1 MADGS
6 MGEGRLIIRGGTV
19 VDGTGAAPRE
29 ADVAIENGR
38 IAQVGRIVGTANE
51 EIDAKGLLV
60 TPGFVDIHTH
70 YDGQATWCNRIAPSS
85 SHGVTTAIMG
95 NCGVGFAP
103 CRPNERDMLVRLM
116 EGVEDI
122 PGVVLEEGLPWGWE
136 SFPEYLDA
144 LAKRQFDIDLGTQ
157 VPHAALRIYVMGQ
170 RAAEREAATA
180 ADAAAMARLAAEG
193 VRAGALGFSTSRT
206 LAHRSSDG
214 MPTPTLNAYEPE
226 LVAIAEAIGGTGRG
240 VLQVV
245 TDHPSD
251 DAEFAMLSGLARRSG
266 RPLSVSLGQAD
277 RAPDRWRR
285 ALELIEDAVDS
296 GLPIKAQVCGRAVG
310 LVYGLELSLS
320 PFSSH
325 PSWASVAELP
335 LPQKVEAMRN
345 PDFKARLLS
354 EAPSDR
360 AMKERLF
367 NFERLYPFGE
377 KPDYEPPASDSIAG
391 RARALGRDAA
401 ELAYEML
408 LERDG
413 HATFYRP
420 LLNYAAGNL
429 DACAEM
435 LGHRDSLVSLGDG
448 GAHYGFICDASL
460 PTFMLAH
467 WTRDRRLGRR
477 FSVPEMVK
485 ALSLDN
491 ARAVGL
497 ADRGVIAPGAKA
509 DLNIIDYD
517 HLQLHAPRVSY
528 DLPASGRRLLQDA
541 TGYRATIVSGIVTQR
556 DDHPTGA
563 LPGRLVRGGGG

>member
-1 MADGS
+1 
-6 MGEGRLIIRGGTV
+6 MGEGRLIVRGGTV
-19 VDGTGAAPRE
+19 VDGTGSEPRE
-29 ADVAIENGR
+29 ADIVIED
-38 IAQVGRIVGTANE
+38 GRIVAVGRTTSQADE

-70 YDGQATWCNRIAPSS
+70 YDGQATWSSRIAPSS

-122 PGVVLEEGLPWGWE
+122 PGVVLEEGLPWDWE
-136 SFPEYLDA
+136 SFPDYLDT
-144 LAKRQFDIDLGTQ
+144 LAKRRFDIDLGTQ

-170 RAAEREAATA
+170 RAAQREPATA
-180 ADAAAMARLAAEG
+180 ADAAMMARLAAEG
-193 VRAGALGFSTSRT
+193 VQAGALGFSTSRT

-226 LVAIAEAIGGTGRG
+226 LVAIAEAIGRTGRG

-266 RPLSVSLGQAD
+266 RPLSISLGQAD
-277 RAPDRWRR
+277 RAPDRWRH
-285 ALELIEDAVDS
+285 ALALIADAVDS
-296 GLPIKAQVCGRAVG
+296 GLSIKAQVCGRAVG
-310 LVYGLELSLS
+310 LVYGLELSLN

-325 PSWASVAELP
+325 PSWASVADLP
-335 LPQKVEAMRN
+335 LPAKVAAMRD
-345 PDFKARLLS
+345 PAFKARLLAES
-354 EAPSDR
+354 PSDR
-360 AMKERLF
+360 TMNERLF
-367 NFERLYPFGE
+367 NFERLYPFAE
-377 KPDYEPPASDSIAG
+377 RPDYEPPASDSVAG
-391 RARALGRDAA
+391 RARTLGRDPA

-477 FSVPEMVK
+477 FSVAEMVK
-485 ALSLDN
+485 ALSRDN
-491 ARAVGL
+491 ALAVGL

-509 DLNIIDYD
+509 DLNVIDYAR
-517 HLQLHAPRVSY
+517 LQLHAPRVSY
-528 DLPASGRRLLQDA
+528 DLPAGGRRLLQDA
-541 TGYRATIVSGIVTQR
+541 TGYRATILSGVVTQR
-556 DDHPTGA
+556 DDQPTGA

>member
-1 MADGS
+1 MA
-6 MGEGRLIIRGGTV
+6 RQIIRGGTV
-19 VDGTGAAPRE
+19 VDGTGNAPYS
-29 ADVAIENGR
+29 ADVAIED
-38 IAQVGRIVGTANE
+38 GRIVEVGQVTDRADE
-51 EIDAKGLLV
+51 EIDARGLLV

-70 YDGQATWCNRIAPSS
+70 YDGQATWSSRIAPSS

-103 CRPNERDMLVRLM
+103 CRPGERDMLVRLM

-136 SFPEYLDA
+136 SFPDYLDA
-144 LAKRQFDIDLGTQ
+144 LSKRQFDIDLGTQ
-157 VPHAALRIYVMGQ
+157 VPHAALRIYVMGK
-170 RAAEREAATA
+170 RAADREPATD

-193 VRAGALGFSTSRT
+193 VQAGALGFSTSRT

-214 MPTPTLNAYEPE
+214 QPTPTMHAEEPE
-226 LVAIAEAIGGTGRG
+226 LVAIAEEIGRTGRG

-266 RPLSVSLGQAD
+266 RPLSISLGQAD
-277 RAPDRWRR
+277 RAPDKWRH
-285 ALELIEDAVDS
+285 ALELIEGAVDS
-296 GLPIKAQVCGRAVG
+296 GLQIKAQVCGRAVG
-310 LVYGLELSLS
+310 LVYGLELSLN

-325 PSWASVAELP
+325 PSWAEIADLP
-335 LPQKVEAMRN
+335 LTAKVAALRN
-345 PDFKARLLS
+345 PAFKARLLA
-354 EAPSDR
+354 EAPADR
-360 AMKERLF
+360 AQQDRLF
-367 NFERLYPFGE
+367 NFERLYPLADP
-377 KPDYEPPASDSIAG
+377 PDYEPPASDSIAG
-391 RARALGRDAA
+391 RARAAGRDPA
-401 ELAYEML
+401 EFAYELL

-413 HATFYRP
+413 KATFYRP

-467 WTRDRRLGRR
+467 WTRDRRHGRR
-477 FSVPEMVK
+477 FPVAEMVK
-485 ALSLDN
+485 ALSRDN
-491 ARAVGL
+491 ALAVGL
-497 ADRGVIAPGAKA
+497 ADRGLIAPGYKA

-517 HLQLHAPRVSY
+517 RLQLAAPRVAY
-528 DLPASGRRLLQDA
+528 DLPAGGRRLLQDA

-556 DDHPTGA
+556 DDRPTGA
-563 LPGRLVRGGGG
+563 LPGRLVRGVRG